1 MESAWTPWNSRYIFF
16 ITIFPADIFPVGRDY
31 VRFCHDNSY
40 NEGMN
45 MVLGV
50 AGEIGSG
57 SLVAS
62 GEILSDFRNVEE
74 TCWPA

>member
-1 MESAWTPWNSRYIFF
+1 MWVSGSEANWGTRLA
-16 ITIFPADIFPVGRDY
+16 IFPADICPVGRAF

-45 MVLGV
+45 TVLGI

-57 SLVAS
+57 SCVAS
-62 GEILSDFRNVEE
+62 GEILDQIFGPR
-74 TCWPA
+74 